1 MSLTP
6 NPETIDRFEA
16 LAGKV
21 GARGRGLS
29 LAQLRDCHALA
40 RELES
45 SEPDPERVG
54 FLSRRLDLDPET
66 LEHEPLPKE
75 QISE

>member
-6 NPETIDRFEA
+6 KPGTLDRFDA

-40 RELES
+40 QELES
-45 SEPDPERVG
+45 SEPDRERVG
-54 FLSRRLDLDPET
+54 FLSRRLDLDPEA
-66 LEHEPLPKE
+66 LP
-75 QISE
+75 